1 MTVAA
6 LASSVADSA
15 RSRCALSLASCLA
28 ASSIENCSLA
38 GAVAVA
44 LTNRPR
50 SSLTRSF
57 PLLGPFLGGPLPLGL
72 CDCSILTC

>member
-1 MTVAA
+1 MTVATF
-6 LASSVADSA
+6 ASSVAESA

-28 ASSIENCSLA
+28 ASSVENCSLA
-38 GAVAVA
+38 GTVAVA

-57 PLLGPFLGGPLPLGL
+57 PFLGPFLGGLLPLGP
-72 CDCSILTC
+72 